1 MTDFVEDEFTNFFE
15 DGPNAVFLSCKT
27 AAETAFT
34 EAYTKV
40 DTDAN
45 TETGVFP
52 ELTTTYEECKTELE
66 AFQDKVEQVLQEN
79 IDEYVEEAMLQ
90 KNVVATD
97 FFDVLE
103 TTLFKIHDGLTDL
116 TDAEAETLTEAMLAE
131 RDAFAVE
138 VDTWFQGFSTAA
150 SGILTTMSGAMD
162 TVITDFEE
170 DIQGETTPND
180 DALLMWL
187 TDFHGDLDDVLT
199 AKSAAEE
206 ALATAQTDEMTNWL
220 EDHVAELQTALTEV
234 CEQEHAYNYNPPG
247 FHVDS
252 TVADLAVFRRMSEK
266 FELMVVQLVGTFE
279 TFVTTVNEKM
289 ATLKDVE
296 KNKLTIKRLTAE
308 RSLTMSTGAFGDGI
322 KFVRESVEMKAMTDQ
337 GTIETASTNARE
349 IIAYQLEQKK
359 NNLWRSISYLAKK
372 LYANEREDYNNE
384 IKTQILA
391 KFKEFKEVIIDA
403 TTELHESQSE
413 KWLEYQT
420 AIAEYYTFYDKKV
433 IGAKTSMFETAQAL
447 LVKKLK
453 SILQK
458 ADDETGGQLDEYE
471 HKVFKQLHQNR
482 EIMINLYNNA
492 IGSIDNIDDPYL
504 TTPLVEVLNG
514 HKEEADYEFDYRE
527 DMFLDDFIVVRE
539 WWTDFLE
546 EELYAFQ
553 EHVVKEA
560 DICDEAVRT
569 EKQALVQKTTQLK
582 EEMKEF
588 YQAENE
594 AFKQTVDEMINRF
607 KWLLT
612 KYGMDAKLPTEDD
625 LIILSPDPF
634 TGALNKI
641 DAGKHK
647 AQHENGEHHSLP
659 GDAPHYPE

>member
-1 MTDFVEDEFTNFFE
+1 
-15 DGPNAVFLSCKT
+15 
-27 AAETAFT
+27 
-34 EAYTKV
+34 
-40 DTDAN
+40 
-45 TETGVFP
+45 
-52 ELTTTYEECKTELE
+52 
-66 AFQDKVEQVLQEN
+66 
-79 IDEYVEEAMLQ
+79 
-90 KNVVATD
+90 
-97 FFDVLE
+97 
-103 TTLFKIHDGLTDL
+103 
-116 TDAEAETLTEAMLAE
+116 
-131 RDAFAVE
+131 
-138 VDTWFQGFSTAA
+138 
-150 SGILTTMSGAMD
+150 
-162 TVITDFEE
+162 
-170 DIQGETTPND
+170 
-180 DALLMWL
+180 
-187 TDFHGDLDDVLT
+187 
-199 AKSAAEE
+199 
-206 ALATAQTDEMTNWL
+206 
-220 EDHVAELQTALTEV
+220 
-234 CEQEHAYNYNPPG
+234 
-247 FHVDS
+247 
-252 TVADLAVFRRMSEK
+252 
-266 FELMVVQLVGTFE
+266 MVVQLVGTFE

-384 IKTQILA
+384 IKSQILS
-391 KFKEFKEVIIDA
+391 KFKEFKEVIVDA

-413 KWLEYQT
+413 KWMDYQT

-433 IGAKTSMFETAQAL
+433 IGAKQSMFETSQAL

-453 SILQK
+453 SILMK
-458 ADDETGGQLDEYE
+458 ADEQTGGDLDDFEN
-471 HKVFKQLHQNR
+471 KVLKQLHHNR
-482 EIMINLYNNA
+482 EVMINLYNDA
-492 IGSIDNIDDPYL
+492 ITSIDNIDDPYL
-504 TTPLVEVLNG
+504 TTPLVETLNG

-553 EHVVKEA
+553 EHVVLEA
-560 DICDEAVRT
+560 GNTDDSVRDQ
-569 EKQALVQKTTQLK
+569 KQLLVQKTTQMK

-588 YQAENE
+588 FTEENDK
-594 AFKQTVDEMINRF
+594 FKKTVEEFINRF

-625 LIILSPDPF
+625 LLILSPDPF

-647 AQHENGEHHSLP
+647 EQHDNGESHSLP
-659 GDAPHYPE
+659 GDAPHYPEQEDPLANL

>member
-1 MTDFVEDEFTNFFE
+1 M
-15 DGPNAVFLSCKT
+15 
-27 AAETAFT
+27 
-34 EAYTKV
+34 
-40 DTDAN
+40 
-45 TETGVFP
+45 
-52 ELTTTYEECKTELE
+52 
-66 AFQDKVEQVLQEN
+66 EN
-79 IDEYVEEAMLQ
+79 
-90 KNVVATD
+90 
-97 FFDVLE
+97 
-103 TTLFKIHDGLTDL
+103 
-116 TDAEAETLTEAMLAE
+116 
-131 RDAFAVE
+131 
-138 VDTWFQGFSTAA
+138 
-150 SGILTTMSGAMD
+150 
-162 TVITDFEE
+162 
-170 DIQGETTPND
+170 
-180 DALLMWL
+180 WL
-187 TDFHGDLDDVLT
+187 TD
-199 AKSAAEE
+199 
-206 ALATAQTDEMTNWL
+206 
-220 EDHVAELQTALTEV
+220 HVADLQTALTEV

-279 TFVTTVNEKM
+279 TFVTTVNTKM

-349 IIAYQLEQKK
+349 IITYQLEQKK

-458 ADDETGGQLDEYE
+458 ADEETGGQLDDYE

-560 DICDEAVRT
+560 EICDESVRT
-569 EKQALVQKTTQLK
+569 EKQELV
-582 EEMKEF
+582 
-588 YQAENE
+588 
-594 AFKQTVDEMINRF
+594 
-607 KWLLT
+607 
-612 KYGMDAKLPTEDD
+612 
-625 LIILSPDPF
+625 
-634 TGALNKI
+634 
-641 DAGKHK
+641 
-647 AQHENGEHHSLP
+647 
-659 GDAPHYPE
+659 